1 MAVNNAVNSQGT
13 LNLSGGNLTT
23 SGGNAITLTT
33 TGATNVT
40 FPTSGTLATTL
51 QTVTWSAVNASAA
64 ITVNTGVITTGG
76 SLVTL
81 TLPFTAAVGSVFYVT
96 GSAAGTG
103 GWRIAQNAGQT
114 INFGSVATT
123 SGTGGSLSSSNQY
136 DSVFLVCTAANT
148 GFSVISAQG
157 NLTYV

>member
-1 MAVNNAVNSQGT
+1 MAVNNALNTQNTIT
-13 LNLSGGNLTT
+13 LGGSFTT
-23 SGGNAITLTT
+23 SGANITLTAS
-33 TGATNVT
+33 GATNVT
-40 FPTSGTLATTL
+40 LPTSGTLATTS
-51 QTVTWSAVNASAA
+51 QTVIWSAVNASAA
-64 ITVNTGVITTGG
+64 IAVNTGVITTGG

-81 TLPFTAAVGSVFYVT
+81 TLPSTAAVGSVFYVT

-103 GWRIAQNAGQT
+103 GWRIAQNSGQT

-148 GFSVISAQG
+148 NFSVISAQG